1 MSEISDKLID
11 ATFKSVIPYITPW
24 RIIFTATS
32 LSVISSG
39 NWSINSKI
47 AGNASLKT
55 ISTSFIEH
63 VTTMPLWEL
72 LLTIGITAYLIPK
85 ISNFLTFS
93 AIKLIHIP
101 RCESAIA
108 ELVKLKSIRPS
119 KLTRSFKNQIA
130 ELYQHEKKCKAQHTT
145 ISTRTRDKPGSD
157 DCIKL
162 HRRKYQSLKCWH
174 PRCHRLFYSIIF
186 SKPKNHPSL
195 FNKDIALFDHQGW
208 DAKNRGVPC
217 HQGQHISR
225 NINL

>member
-24 RIIFTATS
+24 RIIFTATA

-47 AGNASLKT
+47 VDNASLKT

-93 AIKLIHIP
+93 TIKLIHIP

-119 KLTRSFKNQIA
+119 KLTRSFKSQIA
-130 ELYQHEKKCKAQHTT
+130 ELYQHEKNAKRSIQRYRLVLEISLGST
-145 ISTRTRDKPGSD
+145 IASNYIAVKINHLSAGIPFVIGFF
-157 DCIKL
+157 IL
-162 HRRKYQSLKCWH
+162 
-174 PRCHRLFYSIIF
+174 LFFLSQKITLLYLTKISRFSIIRAGMQKIGSF
-186 SKPKNHPSL
+186 RAVKSS
-195 FNKDIALFDHQGW
+195 I
-208 DAKNRGVPC
+208 
-217 HQGQHISR
+217 
-225 NINL
+225 